1 MRTLLIAA
9 AMAAGL
15 PCAALAQVLAQ
26 VGEVS
31 ITLQQVVAA
40 DPAAAKDRALR
51 DKVLIT
57 LINRQAVLNAAE
69 KAGIKNTTEYKR
81 ALKQAG
87 ENIAIQAM
95 ARQFTASHPV
105 TDKDIAQAYQKLVK
119 ALAPEQY
126 RLREIT
132 TDSYQAAEAAIAE
145 IKGGKSFSI
154 IAAEKSQD
162 AQTAAIGGETGWLAA
177 PQLLAPI
184 LTAMQSLKVEEVTGP
199 VAVPKGFVVLQLL
212 GKRPTPQPA
221 LDQIKPQLTT
231 AVQQQQWDQYVIKL
245 RSEQGAHLV
254 VPLPG
259 K

>member
-9 AMAAGL
+9 TIAAGL

-26 VGEVS
+26 VGGVS

-40 DPAAAKDRALR
+40 DPAAAKDKAARE
-51 DKVLIT
+51 KVLLT

-69 KAGIKNTTEYKR
+69 RTGIKNTPAYKR
-81 ALKQAG
+81 ALKQDA
-87 ENIAIQAM
+87 ENIAIQLVAQ
-95 ARQFTASHPV
+95 QFVAAHPV
-105 TDKDIAQAYQKLVK
+105 SDNELAEAYRKMLKVV
-119 ALAPEQY
+119 APEQY

-132 TDSYQAAEAAIAE
+132 TDTYQAGEAAIAE

-154 IAAEKSQD
+154 VAAEKSQD
-162 AQTAAIGGETGWLAA
+162 VQTAAIGGETGWLASS
-177 PQLLAPI
+177 QLLAPI
-184 LTAMQSLKVEEVTGP
+184 LRAVRPLKVGEVTGP

-212 GKRPTPQPA
+212 GKRPTPKPA
-221 LDQIKPQLTT
+221 LEQIKPQLTA
-231 AVQQQQWDQYVIKL
+231 AVQRQQWEKYVLKL
-245 RSEQGAHLV
+245 RSEQDAHLI